1 MTPSLEER
9 VKALE
14 DHIKKEPKS
23 EGSDSVKNKKKPPR
37 EPSEYNKFV
46 KCFIEEQRAKHPTKP
61 HRELFAEAAK
71 EWSNNKKLN

>member
-14 DHIKKEPKS
+14 DHIKKESKPD
-23 EGSDSVKNKKKPPR
+23 GSDSVKNKKPPR

-46 KCFIEEQRAKHPTKP
+46 KEFIEKERSKHPTKP
-61 HRELFAEAAK
+61 HKELFALAAK
-71 EWSNNKKLN
+71 EWQSKKK